1 MWGYNNKKNDFIH
14 YNSVSVGMFPFLTFG
29 TNMQQRA
36 TVALRLTLKHMVMI
50 L

>member
-1 MWGYNNKKNDFIH
+1 MSEKQKLWIFF
-14 YNSVSVGMFPFLTFG
+14 SFSLTFG

-36 TVALRLTLKHMVMI
+36 TVALRLTLKHMVII

>member
-1 MWGYNNKKNDFIH
+1 MKTGNLEMSR
-14 YNSVSVGMFPFLTFG
+14 NSSVRYLTFG